1 MLQQFPVGP
10 EALFG
15 IVVLVAILFFLYRYN

>member
-1 MLQQFPVGP
+1 MLQQFPVDP

-15 IVVLVAILFFLYRYN
+15 IVVLVAILVFLYRYN

>member
-1 MLQQFPVGP
+1 MLQQLPVGP

-15 IVVLVAILFFLYRYN
+15 IVVLAAISFFLYRYN